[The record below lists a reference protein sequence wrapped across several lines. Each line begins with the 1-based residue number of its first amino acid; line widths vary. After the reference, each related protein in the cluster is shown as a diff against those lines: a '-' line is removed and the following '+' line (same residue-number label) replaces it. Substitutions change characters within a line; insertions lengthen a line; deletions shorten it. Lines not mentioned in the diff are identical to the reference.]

1 MIENRAS
8 KISHRQNHV
17 PRLIAKQPG
26 RCPLQ
31 SDQPDNEEGGR
42 RIRAKQYLHLGIMFN
57 DIFTALGVNL
67 LRLSVDGEGIHRN
80 RNFKPLLSE
89 LRYSAGAPSPS
100 STAENA
106 IKR

>member
-1 MIENRAS
+1 
-8 KISHRQNHV
+8 
-17 PRLIAKQPG
+17 
-26 RCPLQ
+26 
-31 SDQPDNEEGGR
+31 
-42 RIRAKQYLHLGIMFN
+42 MFN

-80 RNFKPLLSE
+80 RNFIPLFSE

-106 IKR
+106 IKKGKKTSVFYQGLQAGKRNAS